1 MKTFSIYTL
10 GCKVNLYESEFITHL
25 FVDRGYKEVEFGMN
39 SDVIIVNTCSVTNN
53 SDVKSRKI
61 IRRARK
67 LCNILVVCG
76 CYTQTDPILD
86 ELKID
91 ILLGNKDKSKI
102 CDLVEEYNKTKQKI
116 KKIYKT
122 NEFIFENMEITH
134 SKNTRA
140 FVKIQDGCN
149 NFCSFCIIPYVR
161 GLPRSKKKDDV
172 INEVTNLV
180 NNGYKEIVLTGIHTG
195 NYGKEIN
202 TNLSSL
208 LEELIKI
215 KDLKRIRISSIEI
228 TELDEDF
235 MQILKN
241 SKIIVDHMHIPLQS
255 GSDKILKI
263 MRRKY
268 DTKYFYEKIKEIRNI
283 RENMNITTD
292 LIVGHPYEEEED
304 FNNSY
309 EFSKKIGFS
318 KIHVFPYSDR
328 SGTKASSMDN
338 KVDGNIKKERVKQI
352 EKLNIELLNNYNSK
366 FINKELEVL
375 VEKNNIGHTS
385 NFIEVIIEGEKLL
398 SNKLYNVKIIKVEG
412 NKVYGRIN

>member
-338 KVDGNIKKERVKQI
+338 KVDGNIKKERVKKI